1 MQTFGATQSAF
12 AVQVVRHTP
21 PVPHVYAPHDVL
33 VTV

>member
-12 AVQVVRHTP
+12 AVQVVRHVP
-21 PVPHVYAPHDVL
+21 PVPHMYAPHDVL